1 MAGTLDMELYA
12 AKRRVAHL
20 RHCNFYL
27 IKHHL
32 RIAHKCFAYRLQL
45 VMLEDAFLEHGPWNS
60 TKHGGE
66 NTDRCNRY
74 VTAYGCVRAMP
85 TFKKHARGQKVE
97 V

>member
-1 MAGTLDMELYA
+1 MELYA

-45 VMLEDAFLEHGPWNS
+45 VMLEDALLEHGPWNS